1 MLHEVDTGTIRKG
14 DEEMSQHPSLKTKRG
29 SGHRSVLKRFER
41 LKYMVDKDKWNE
53 AMSIFG
59 LPKIKL
65 IKFKIKKEKPIEA
78 AAEGEVAAEGAAP
91 AAGDKA
97 AAPKAGAEKPAA
109 GKAKPEAKGKAK

>member
-1 MLHEVDTGTIRKG
+1 
-14 DEEMSQHPSLKTKRG
+14 MSQHPSLKTKRG

-41 LKYMVDKDKWNE
+41 LRHMVDKDKWNE

-65 IKFKIKKEKPIEA
+65 IKFKMKKEKVVEAVEGEA
-78 AAEGEVAAEGAAP
+78 AVAEGAP

-97 AAPKAGAEKPAA
+97 GAPKAGAPKAGAEKPAA